1 MAYWVIRR
9 VEEPHGLDRLL
20 VFTLIGAGKGISWQ
34 LFSGVTDQSSSILP
48 TTSNRRLISL
58 DAFRGFIMFWI
69 VGGEALAHAL
79 TKLDGV
85 QSEVLNTLI
94 IQLQHVSWEGFRF
107 YDLIFPSFVFIVGAS
122 VAFSLGK
129 LQASG
134 SRRAAV
140 RRVIWRGLLLWL
152 IGIIYYG
159 GISNGFYDP
168 DTKEGVRLLGVL
180 QRIGICYLVTGLLFI
195 YLPVRG
201 LVAVFLVLLGGYWA
215 LLSFVA
221 VPGQEAVSFEEGR
234 NITNWFDS
242 KYLPFNKYSGDH
254 DPEGILST
262 LPAIATCLLGVFA
275 GLFLKN
281 EGLTRRKK
289 VLTLFGA
296 GVILVL
302 VGNLLGDYHPVIKCL
317 WTSSFVVLAGGWSLI
332 LLAFF
337 YLMIDVVQVK
347 GWAMPFV
354 WIGMNPIAIYLLS
367 PVLDFNHIAE
377 RVLGGPVA
385 DWANGILPGLGAL
398 VVAVGGMFL
407 IFWLCRTLYKRNVF
421 FRI

>member
-1 MAYWVIRR
+1 MVDRDLGDCQIS
-9 VEEPHGLDRLL
+9 LDLL
-20 VFTLIGAGKGISWQ
+20 VRGMSDEASPSLIPVS
-34 LFSGVTDQSSSILP
+34 SG
-48 TTSNRRLISL
+48 RLMSL
-58 DAFRGFIMFWI
+58 DAFRGFVMFWI

-79 TKLDGV
+79 AKLDGV
-85 QSEVLNTLI
+85 QSEVLNTVM
-94 IQLQHVSWEGFRF
+94 IQLKHVSWEGFRF

-122 VAFSLGK
+122 IAFSLGK
-129 LQASG
+129 LQASS
-134 SRRAAV
+134 SRRDAV

-152 IGIIYYG
+152 VGIIYYG
-159 GISNGFYDP
+159 GISGGL
-168 DTKEGVRLLGVL
+168 EGVRLLGVL

-201 LVAVFLVLLGGYWA
+201 LVAAFLVLLGGYWA

-242 KYLPFNKYSGDH
+242 KYLPFFKWNGTH

-262 LPAIATCLLGVFA
+262 LPAIATCLLGVFT
-275 GLFLKN
+275 GLVLKN
-281 EGLTRRKK
+281 ERMAGGKK
-289 VLTLFGA
+289 VLTLL
-296 GVILVL
+296 GVGVALVL
-302 VGNLLGDYHPVIKCL
+302 AGHLWGGYHPVIKNL

-337 YLMIDVVQVK
+337 YLVIDVVRVK
-347 GWAMPFV
+347 KWAMPFV

-367 PVLDFNHIAE
+367 DVVKFNQIAE
-377 RVLGGPVA
+377 RVLGGSIA
-385 DWANGILPGLGAL
+385 DWANGMVSGLGAL
-398 VVAVGGMFL
+398 VVAVGGMIL
-407 IFWLCRTLYKRNVF
+407 ILWLCRTLYKRKIF

>member
-1 MAYWVIRR
+1 M
-9 VEEPHGLDRLL
+9 
-20 VFTLIGAGKGISWQ
+20 
-34 LFSGVTDQSSSILP
+34 QSSSGVLGRVDRDLGDCQISLDLLVRGMSGE
-48 TTSNRRLISL
+48 TSPSLIPVSNGRLMSL
-58 DAFRGFIMFWI
+58 DAFRGFVMFWI

-79 TKLDGV
+79 AKLDGV
-85 QSEVLNTLI
+85 QSEVLNTVM
-94 IQLQHVSWEGFRF
+94 IQLKHVSWEGFRF

-152 IGIIYYG
+152 VGIIYYG
-159 GISNGFYDP
+159 GISGGL
-168 DTKEGVRLLGVL
+168 EGVRLLGVL

-201 LVAVFLVLLGGYWA
+201 LVAAFLILLGGYWA

-242 KYLPFNKYSGDH
+242 KYLPFFKWNGTH

-262 LPAIATCLLGVFA
+262 LPAIATCLLGVFT
-275 GLFLKN
+275 GLVLKN
-281 EGLTRRKK
+281 ERMAGGKK
-289 VLTLFGA
+289 ALTLL
-296 GVILVL
+296 GVGVALVL
-302 VGNLLGDYHPVIKCL
+302 AGHLWGGYHPVIKNL

-337 YLMIDVVQVK
+337 YLSIDVVQVK

-367 PVLDFNHIAE
+367 TVLDFNHIAE

-398 VVAVGGMFL
+398 VVAVGGMIL
-407 IFWLCRTLYKRNVF
+407 ILWLCRTLYKRKIF

>member
-1 MAYWVIRR
+1 MS
-9 VEEPHGLDRLL
+9 EENAPC
-20 VFTLIGAGKGISWQ
+20 LI
-34 LFSGVTDQSSSILP
+34 P
-48 TTSNRRLISL
+48 TSNGRLMSL

-79 TKLDGV
+79 AKLDGV
-85 QSEVLNTLI
+85 QSEVLDSVIL
-94 IQLQHVSWEGFRF
+94 QLEHVGWEGFRF
-107 YDLIFPSFVFIVGAS
+107 YDLIFPSFVFIVGTS

-134 SRRAAV
+134 SRSAAV

-159 GISNGFYDP
+159 GISGGL
-168 DTKEGVRLLGVL
+168 EGVRLLGVL

-201 LVAVFLVLLGGYWA
+201 LVAAFLFLLGGYWA

-221 VPGQEAVSFEEGR
+221 VPGQEVVSFEEGR

-242 KYLPFNKYSGDH
+242 KYLPFRKWSGTH

-275 GLFLKN
+275 GLLLKN
-281 EGLTRRKK
+281 EGLTRGKK

-296 GVILVL
+296 GAIFVL
-302 VGNLLGDYHPVIKCL
+302 VGNLWGGYHPVIKCL

-337 YLMIDVVQVK
+337 YLMIDLVQLK
-347 GWAMPFV
+347 KWAMPFV

-367 PVLDFNHIAE
+367 TVLDFNHIAG
-377 RVLGGPVA
+377 RVLSGPIA

-398 VVAVGGMFL
+398 LVAVGGMFL

>member
-1 MAYWVIRR
+1 MS
-9 VEEPHGLDRLL
+9 EENAPCL
-20 VFTLIGAGKGISWQ
+20 T
-34 LFSGVTDQSSSILP
+34 P
-48 TTSNRRLISL
+48 TSNGRLMSL

-79 TKLDGV
+79 AKLDGV
-85 QSEVLNTLI
+85 QSEVLNTVM
-94 IQLQHVSWEGFRF
+94 IQLKHVSWEGFRF

-122 VAFSLGK
+122 IAFSLGK
-129 LQASG
+129 LQASS
-134 SRRAAV
+134 SRRDAV

-152 IGIIYYG
+152 VGIIYYG
-159 GISNGFYDP
+159 GISGGL
-168 DTKEGVRLLGVL
+168 EGVRLLGVL

-195 YLPVRG
+195 YLPARG
-201 LVAVFLVLLGGYWA
+201 LVSAFLVLLGGYWA

-281 EGLTRRKK
+281 EGLTRGKK

-302 VGNLLGDYHPVIKCL
+302 VGNLWGDYHPVIKCL

-337 YLMIDVVQVK
+337 YLSIDVVQVK

-367 PVLDFNHIAE
+367 TVLDFNHIAK

-398 VVAVGGMFL
+398 LVAVGGMFL

>member
-1 MAYWVIRR
+1 M
-9 VEEPHGLDRLL
+9 
-20 VFTLIGAGKGISWQ
+20 
-34 LFSGVTDQSSSILP
+34 QSSSGVLGRVDRDLGDCQISLDLLIRGMSDE
-48 TTSNRRLISL
+48 TSPSLIPVSNGRLMSL

-79 TKLDGV
+79 AKLDGV
-85 QSEVLNTLI
+85 QSEVLNTVM
-94 IQLQHVSWEGFRF
+94 IQLKHVSWEGFRF

-159 GISNGFYDP
+159 GISGGL
-168 DTKEGVRLLGVL
+168 EGVRLLGVL

-195 YLPVRG
+195 YLPARG
-201 LVAVFLVLLGGYWA
+201 LVAAFLVLLSGYWA

-242 KYLPFNKYSGDH
+242 KYLPFRKWSGTH

-275 GLFLKN
+275 GLLLKN
-281 EGLTRRKK
+281 EGLTRGKK

-296 GVILVL
+296 GAIFVL
-302 VGNLLGDYHPVIKCL
+302 VGNLWGGYHPVIKCL

-337 YLMIDVVQVK
+337 YLIIDLVK
-347 GWAMPFV
+347 LKKWAMPLV
-354 WIGMNPIAIYLLS
+354 WVGMNPIAIYLLS
-367 PVLDFNHIAE
+367 TVLDFNHVAE
-377 RVLGGPVA
+377 RVLSGPVA
-385 DWANGILPGLGAL
+385 DCANGILPGLGELLVAL
-398 VVAVGGMFL
+398 GGMFL
-407 IFWLCRTLYKRNVF
+407 IFWLCRTLYKRKVF
-421 FRI
+421 LRI

>member
-1 MAYWVIRR
+1 MS
-9 VEEPHGLDRLL
+9 EENAPCL
-20 VFTLIGAGKGISWQ
+20 T
-34 LFSGVTDQSSSILP
+34 P
-48 TTSNRRLISL
+48 TSNGRLMSL

-79 TKLDGV
+79 AKLDGV
-85 QSEVLNTLI
+85 QSEVLNTVM
-94 IQLQHVSWEGFRF
+94 IQLKHVSWEGFRF
-107 YDLIFPSFVFIVGAS
+107 YDLIFPSIVFIVGAS

-152 IGIIYYG
+152 VGIIYYG
-159 GISNGFYDP
+159 GISGGL
-168 DTKEGVRLLGVL
+168 EGVRLLGVL

-201 LVAVFLVLLGGYWA
+201 LVAAFLVLLGGYWA

-242 KYLPFNKYSGDH
+242 KYLPFRKWSGTH

-275 GLFLKN
+275 GLLLKN
-281 EGLTRRKK
+281 EGLTRGKK

-296 GVILVL
+296 GAIFVL
-302 VGNLLGDYHPVIKCL
+302 VGNLWGGYHPVIKCL

-337 YLMIDVVQVK
+337 YLSIDVVQVK

-367 PVLDFNHIAE
+367 TVLDFNHIAE

-398 VVAVGGMFL
+398 VVAVGGMIL
-407 IFWLCRTLYKRNVF
+407 ILWLCRTLYKRKIF

>member
-1 MAYWVIRR
+1 M
-9 VEEPHGLDRLL
+9 
-20 VFTLIGAGKGISWQ
+20 
-34 LFSGVTDQSSSILP
+34 QSSSGVLGMVDRDLGDCQISLDLLVRGMSDEASP
-48 TTSNRRLISL
+48 SLIPVSNGRLMSL
-58 DAFRGFIMFWI
+58 DAFRGFVMFWI

-79 TKLDGV
+79 AKLDGV
-85 QSEVLNTLI
+85 QSEVLNTVM
-94 IQLQHVSWEGFRF
+94 IQLKHVSWEGFRF

-122 VAFSLGK
+122 IAFSLGK
-129 LQASG
+129 LQASS
-134 SRRAAV
+134 SRRDAV

-152 IGIIYYG
+152 VGIIYYG
-159 GISNGFYDP
+159 GISGGL
-168 DTKEGVRLLGVL
+168 EGVRLLGVL

-195 YLPVRG
+195 YLPARG
-201 LVAVFLVLLGGYWA
+201 LVAAFLVLLGGYWA

-221 VPGQEAVSFEEGR
+221 VPGQEAVSFAEGR

-275 GLFLKN
+275 GLFFKY
-281 EGLTRRKK
+281 EGLTRGKK
-289 VLTLFGA
+289 VLALFGA

-302 VGNLLGDYHPVIKCL
+302 VGNLWGDYHPVIKCL

-337 YLMIDVVQVK
+337 YLSIDVVQVK

-354 WIGMNPIAIYLLS
+354 WVGMNPIAIYLLS
-367 PVLDFNHIAE
+367 TVLDFNHVAE
-377 RVLGGPVA
+377 RVLSGPVA
-385 DWANGILPGLGAL
+385 DCANGILPGLGAL
-398 VVAVGGMFL
+398 LVALGGMFL
-407 IFWLCRTLYKRNVF
+407 IFWLCRTLYKRKVF
-421 FRI
+421 LRI

>member
-1 MAYWVIRR
+1 
-9 VEEPHGLDRLL
+9 
-20 VFTLIGAGKGISWQ
+20 
-34 LFSGVTDQSSSILP
+34 
-48 TTSNRRLISL
+48 
-58 DAFRGFIMFWI
+58 MFWI

-79 TKLDGV
+79 AKLDGV
-85 QSEVLNTLI
+85 QSEVLNTVM
-94 IQLQHVSWEGFRF
+94 IQLKHVSWEGFRF

-122 VAFSLGK
+122 VALSLGK

-152 IGIIYYG
+152 VGIIYYG
-159 GISNGFYDP
+159 GISGGL
-168 DTKEGVRLLGVL
+168 EGVRLLGVL
-180 QRIGICYLVTGLLFI
+180 QRIGIGYLVTGLLFI

-201 LVAVFLVLLGGYWA
+201 LVAAFLVLLGGYWA

-242 KYLPFNKYSGDH
+242 KYLPFRKWSGTH

-275 GLFLKN
+275 GLLLKN
-281 EGLTRRKK
+281 EGLTRGKK

-296 GVILVL
+296 GAIFVL
-302 VGNLLGDYHPVIKCL
+302 VGNLWGGYHPVIKCL

-337 YLMIDVVQVK
+337 YLSIDVVQVK

-367 PVLDFNHIAE
+367 TVLDFNHIAE

-398 VVAVGGMFL
+398 VVAVGGMIL
-407 IFWLCRTLYKRNVF
+407 ILWLCRTLYKRKIF

>member
-1 MAYWVIRR
+1 M
-9 VEEPHGLDRLL
+9 
-20 VFTLIGAGKGISWQ
+20 
-34 LFSGVTDQSSSILP
+34 
-48 TTSNRRLISL
+48 SL

-79 TKLDGV
+79 AKLDGV
-85 QSEVLNTLI
+85 QSEVLDSVIL
-94 IQLQHVSWEGFRF
+94 QLEHVGWEGFRF
-107 YDLIFPSFVFIVGAS
+107 YDLIFPSFVFIVGTS

-134 SRRAAV
+134 SRSAAV
-140 RRVIWRGLLLWL
+140 RRVICRGLLLWL

-159 GISNGFYDP
+159 GISGGL
-168 DTKEGVRLLGVL
+168 EGVRLLGVL
-180 QRIGICYLVTGLLFI
+180 QRIGICYLVTALLFL

-201 LVAVFLVLLGGYWA
+201 LVAAFLFLLGGYWA

-221 VPGQEAVSFEEGR
+221 VPGQEVVSFEEGR

-242 KYLPFNKYSGDH
+242 KYLPFRKWSGTH

-275 GLFLKN
+275 GLLLKN
-281 EGLTRRKK
+281 EGLTRGKK

-296 GVILVL
+296 GAIFVL
-302 VGNLLGDYHPVIKCL
+302 VGNLWGGYHPVIKCL

-337 YLMIDVVQVK
+337 YLMIDLVQLK
-347 GWAMPFV
+347 KWAMPFV

-367 PVLDFNHIAE
+367 TVLDFNHIAG
-377 RVLGGPVA
+377 RVLSGPIA

-398 VVAVGGMFL
+398 LVAVGGMFL

>member
-1 MAYWVIRR
+1 M
-9 VEEPHGLDRLL
+9 
-20 VFTLIGAGKGISWQ
+20 
-34 LFSGVTDQSSSILP
+34 QSSSGVLGRVDRDLGDCQISLNILVRGMSGE
-48 TTSNRRLISL
+48 TSPSLIPVSNGRLMSL
-58 DAFRGFIMFWI
+58 DAFRGFVMFWI

-79 TKLDGV
+79 AKLDGV
-85 QSEVLNTLI
+85 QSEVLNTVM
-94 IQLQHVSWEGFRF
+94 IQLKHVSWEGFRF

-152 IGIIYYG
+152 VGIIYYG
-159 GISNGFYDP
+159 GISGGL
-168 DTKEGVRLLGVL
+168 EGVRLLGVL

-201 LVAVFLVLLGGYWA
+201 LVAAFLILLGGYWA

-242 KYLPFNKYSGDH
+242 KYLPFRKWSGTH

-275 GLFLKN
+275 GLLLKN
-281 EGLTRRKK
+281 EGLTRGKK
-289 VLTLFGA
+289 ILTLFGA
-296 GVILVL
+296 GAIFVL
-302 VGNLLGDYHPVIKCL
+302 VGNLWGGYHPVIKCL
-317 WTSSFVVLAGGWSLI
+317 WTSSFVVLAGGWSLV

-337 YLMIDVVQVK
+337 YSVIDVVQVK
-347 GWAMPFV
+347 RWAMPFV

-367 PVLDFNHIAE
+367 TVLDFNHIAE

-385 DWANGILPGLGAL
+385 ECANGRVSGLGAL
-398 VVAVGGMFL
+398 VVAVGGMIL
-407 IFWLCRTLYKRNVF
+407 IVWLCRTLYKRKIF

>member
-1 MAYWVIRR
+1 M
-9 VEEPHGLDRLL
+9 
-20 VFTLIGAGKGISWQ
+20 
-34 LFSGVTDQSSSILP
+34 
-48 TTSNRRLISL
+48 SL

-79 TKLDGV
+79 AKLDGV
-85 QSEVLNTLI
+85 QSEVLDSVIL
-94 IQLQHVSWEGFRF
+94 QLEHVGWEGFRF
-107 YDLIFPSFVFIVGAS
+107 YDLIFPSFVFIVGTS

-134 SRRAAV
+134 SRSAAV

-159 GISNGFYDP
+159 GISGGL
-168 DTKEGVRLLGVL
+168 EGVRLLGVL

-201 LVAVFLVLLGGYWA
+201 LVAAFLFLLGGYWA

-221 VPGQEAVSFEEGR
+221 VPGQEVVSFEEGR

-242 KYLPFNKYSGDH
+242 KYLPFRKWSGTH

-275 GLFLKN
+275 GLLLKN
-281 EGLTRRKK
+281 EMPTRGKK

-296 GVILVL
+296 GAIFVL
-302 VGNLLGDYHPVIKCL
+302 VGNLWGGYHPVIKCL

-337 YLMIDVVQVK
+337 YLMIDLVQLK
-347 GWAMPFV
+347 KWAMPFV

-367 PVLDFNHIAE
+367 TVLDFNHIAG
-377 RVLGGPVA
+377 RVLSGPIA

-398 VVAVGGMFL
+398 LVAVGGMFL

>member
-1 MAYWVIRR
+1 M
-9 VEEPHGLDRLL
+9 
-20 VFTLIGAGKGISWQ
+20 
-34 LFSGVTDQSSSILP
+34 QSSSGVLGRVDRDLGDCQISLDILVRGMSGE
-48 TTSNRRLISL
+48 TSPSLIPVSNGRLMSL
-58 DAFRGFIMFWI
+58 DAFRGFVMFWI

-79 TKLDGV
+79 AKLDGV
-85 QSEVLNTLI
+85 QSEVLNTVM
-94 IQLQHVSWEGFRF
+94 IQLKHVSWEGFRF

-152 IGIIYYG
+152 VGIIYYG
-159 GISNGFYDP
+159 GISGGL
-168 DTKEGVRLLGVL
+168 EGVRLLGVL

-201 LVAVFLVLLGGYWA
+201 LVAAFLILLGGYWA

-242 KYLPFNKYSGDH
+242 KYLPFRKWSGTH

-275 GLFLKN
+275 GLLLKN
-281 EGLTRRKK
+281 EGLTRGKK

-296 GVILVL
+296 GAIFVL
-302 VGNLLGDYHPVIKCL
+302 VGSLWGGYHPVIKCL
-317 WTSSFVVLAGGWSLI
+317 WTSSFVVLAGGWSLV

-337 YLMIDVVQVK
+337 YSVIDVVQVK
-347 GWAMPFV
+347 RWAMPFV

-367 PVLDFNHIAE
+367 TVLDFNHIAE

-385 DWANGILPGLGAL
+385 ECANGRVSGLGAL
-398 VVAVGGMFL
+398 VVAVGGMIL
-407 IFWLCRTLYKRNVF
+407 IVWLCQTLYKRKIF

>member
-1 MAYWVIRR
+1 M
-9 VEEPHGLDRLL
+9 
-20 VFTLIGAGKGISWQ
+20 
-34 LFSGVTDQSSSILP
+34 QSSSGVLGRVDRDLGDCQISLNILVRGMSGE
-48 TTSNRRLISL
+48 TSPSLIPVSNGRLMSL
-58 DAFRGFIMFWI
+58 DAFRGFVMFWI

-79 TKLDGV
+79 AKLDGV
-85 QSEVLNTLI
+85 QSEVLNTVM
-94 IQLQHVSWEGFRF
+94 IQLKHVSWEGFRF

-152 IGIIYYG
+152 VGIIYYG
-159 GISNGFYDP
+159 GISGGL
-168 DTKEGVRLLGVL
+168 EGVRLLGVL

-201 LVAVFLVLLGGYWA
+201 LVAAFLILLGGYWA

-242 KYLPFNKYSGDH
+242 KYLPFFKWNGTH

-262 LPAIATCLLGVFA
+262 LPAIATCLLGVFT
-275 GLFLKN
+275 GLVLKN
-281 EGLTRRKK
+281 ERMAGGKK
-289 VLTLFGA
+289 ALTLL
-296 GVILVL
+296 GVGVALVL
-302 VGNLLGDYHPVIKCL
+302 AGHLWGGYHPVIKNL

-337 YLMIDVVQVK
+337 YLVIDVVRVK
-347 GWAMPFV
+347 KWAMPFV

-367 PVLDFNHIAE
+367 DVVKFNQIAE
-377 RVLGGPVA
+377 RVLGGSIA
-385 DWANGILPGLGAL
+385 DWANGMASGLGAL
-398 VVAVGGMFL
+398 VVAVGGMIL
-407 IFWLCRTLYKRNVF
+407 ILWLCRTLYKRKIF